1 MTEQLSSSET
11 EGTIRFAYSLEA
23 PAGAV
28 ADAAT
33 LSCLR
38 GWREVLKRLGLLGQD
53 PARYGG
59 LGFGNL
65 SARDRTRPD
74 EMIITASQT
83 SGAEALEDDDLV
95 RIVRSN
101 PARFWV
107 DAVGR
112 QPPSSETLT
121 HAMIYQADAAVHW
134 VFHAHSP
141 DIWRR
146 AAALGLPAT
155 PAQVAYG
162 SAEMVQ
168 AVAELI
174 ARQEPGPLAFVTL
187 GHEDGVFA
195 CGASA
200 DDAGSALVGLLARV
214 LA

>member
-1 MTEQLSSSET
+1 MTEQQSADDT

-23 PAGAV
+23 PIGAV
-28 ADAAT
+28 ADADTVAA
-33 LSCLR
+33 LR
-38 GWREVLKRLGLLGQD
+38 GWREVLRRLGLLGQH

-59 LGFGNL
+59 LGFGNM
-65 SARDRTRPD
+65 SARDPARPD
-74 EMIITASQT
+74 QMIITASQS
-83 SGAEALEDDDLV
+83 SGAETLEDDDLV

-121 HAMIYQADAAVHW
+121 HAMIYQADAAVRW

-146 AAALGLPAT
+146 ATALGLPAT
-155 PAQVAYG
+155 PAAVAYG
-162 SAEMVQ
+162 STAMVE
-168 AVAELI
+168 AVAQLI
-174 ARQEPGPLAFVTL
+174 AAQEPGPLAFVTH

-200 DDAGSALVGLLARV
+200 EEAGSALVALLARV